1 MNKEISEKEQQAFL
15 INKRERKQK
24 LWNEQLQEKKQ
35 INTQQYGIF
44 FFEYKQFAV
53 ITLISVVNKF

>member
-1 MNKEISEKEQQAFL
+1 MSE
-15 INKRERKQK
+15 REKK
-24 LWNEQLQEKKQ
+24 LKNEQLQEKMQ
-35 INTQQYGIF
+35 VNTQQYGIF